1 MQRFKSTH
9 SDDYRALV
17 SNLPQTDVTALD
29 NGVKVASEDNG
40 SSTVSI
46 GLWIDSGSRHEDAN
60 NNGVGYLVE
69 KLLLK
74 GTTSRAQTAL
84 EEEIASIGARV
95 DSWTGREQTAVVAQ
109 CLPQHV
115 PKVVEILSDAI
126 QNPKLEDAQIE
137 RARKSILRQLNEN
150 SDHKALVLENLHAS
164 AYQRTPLGQPITGHE
179 DNVKSLTKQD
189 LENYI
194 SSNWKG
200 SRIVLSAAGDVNHKE
215 LVDLANKHL
224 GKIEDT
230 FDKQQPI
237 LPKCRY
243 TGSDVRVR
251 DDSNPLAYFAVAFE
265 GPGLTSNDYLPLEV
279 ARHYLGAWDRC
290 HSSGSNHPLTLAK
303 HCDQGWHV
311 DREF

>member
-1 MQRFKSTH
+1 M
-9 SDDYRALV
+9 
-17 SNLPQTDVTALD
+17 D

-46 GLWIDSGSRHEDAN
+46 GLWIDSGSRHEEAN
-60 NNGVGYLVE
+60 NNGAGNLLE
-69 KLLLK
+69 KLLFK
-74 GTTSRAQTAL
+74 GTNSRAQTAL

-115 PKVVEILSDAI
+115 PKVVEILADAI
-126 QNPKLEDAQIE
+126 QNPKLEDAQID
-137 RARKSILRQLNEN
+137 RARKTILRQLDEI
-150 SDHKALVLENLHAS
+150 SDKDHKALVLENLHTT
-164 AYQRTPLGQPITGHE
+164 AYQGTPLGQPITGLE
-179 DNVKSLTKQD
+179 ANIQSLTKQD
-189 LENYI
+189 LANYL

-200 SRIVLSAAGDVNHKE
+200 SRIVLSAAGGVNHKE

-230 FDKQQPI
+230 FDNQQPI
-237 LPKCRY
+237 LPPCRY

-251 DDSNPLAYFAVAFE
+251 DDANPLAYVAVAFE

-279 ARHYLGAWDRC
+279 ARQYLGAWERC
-290 HSSGSNHPLTLAK
+290 NSSGPNHPLTLAK
-303 HCDQGWHV
+303 HCELGWDH
-311 DREF
+311 DGEF